1 MSAKSDTSDEGRA
14 GSLSPAL
21 PVRRT
26 SRPLHNSNSHINN
39 NNKKRNSTTNINHSA
54 GGEVMGSRRQNDNL
68 NVIRK
73 ISVQAGGAGPRV
85 LDAKKPL
92 AVKGSLKVCC
102 TRIIIK
108 YPYTH
113 VGTYCEQNLLFLHR
127 FLISADG
134 FL

>member
-1 MSAKSDTSDEGRA
+1 VSAKSDTSDEGRA

-26 SRPLHNSNSHINN
+26 SRPLHNSNSIN
-39 NNKKRNSTTNINHSA
+39 NNKKRNSTSNINHSA

-92 AVKGSLKVCC
+92 AVKGS
-102 TRIIIK
+102 
-108 YPYTH
+108 
-113 VGTYCEQNLLFLHR
+113 
-127 FLISADG
+127 
-134 FL
+134 